1 MATRVIKRRT
11 TETSTDDVA
20 PEAPSQ
26 KWRPDLGRYKLQVDK
41 QTKASYETSEDA
53 EKAGMAIKKNF
64 PVVQV
69 SIHDTVESVSR
80 ILEVE

>member
-1 MATRVIKRRT
+1 MATRVIKRRS
-11 TETSTDDVA
+11 TETSADDVA
-20 PEAPSQ
+20 IEAPSQ
-26 KWRPDLGRYKLQVDK
+26 KWQPDLGRYRLQVDK
-41 QTKASYETSEDA
+41 QTKASYDSSEEA

-80 ILEVE
+80 ILE